1 MVSVAAD
8 FALTAGGKHRRLP
21 RMESS
26 YYTPPPQFPPPRLSA
41 WEKVKK
47 FFAPLAVVGVL
58 LGKFKAVLIP
68 VLKFLPIILKTGGS
82 MLLTIGFY
90 AMIYGWQFAV
100 GFVLL
105 IFVHECGH
113 LLAAKRIGLKVGA
126 PVFIPFMGA
135 FIALKEAPRNAW
147 IEAQVGIG
155 GPILGSVG
163 AALCLGIYKLTGHTM
178 FIALAYTGFF
188 LNLFNL
194 APVGF
199 LDGGRIVTAISPW
212 FWLAGIVIIG
222 LMLFTHFNFLLLL
235 IFLFSLPR
243 LFSLFR
249 PKSDVE
255 RRYFEVTPVQRLT
268 MGILY
273 FGLAA
278 ALVFGMHYANTVVQN
293 DMEVRQAQPRNQAI

>member
-1 MVSVAAD
+1 
-8 FALTAGGKHRRLP
+8 
-21 RMESS
+21 
-26 YYTPPPQFPPPRLSA
+26 
-41 WEKVKK
+41 
-47 FFAPLAVVGVL
+47 
-58 LGKFKAVLIP
+58 
-68 VLKFLPIILKTGGS
+68 
-82 MLLTIGFY
+82 
-90 AMIYGWQFAV
+90 
-100 GFVLL
+100 
-105 IFVHECGH
+105 
-113 LLAAKRIGLKVGA
+113 
-126 PVFIPFMGA
+126 
-135 FIALKEAPRNAW
+135 
-147 IEAQVGIG
+147 
-155 GPILGSVG
+155 
-163 AALCLGIYKLTGHTM
+163 M

-222 LMLFTHFNFLLLL
+222 FMLFTHFNFLLLL

-249 PKSDVE
+249 PKSEVE

-278 ALVFGMHYANTVVQN
+278 ALVYGMHHANTVVQN
-293 DMEVRQAQPRNQAI
+293 DMEIRQAHPRNQAI